1 VFSKY
6 DVLIAERYSEERGL
20 LVEALNAAGFSCRS
34 AEDGTAAWKEITRRP
49 PRVILAAWNLPGIS
63 GPELCRRIREHA
75 ELADSFIILM
85 TDEQEGQSRAEA
97 LRHRAD
103 DYLSKPVNLDELLLR
118 MRVGLRLSTLQENL
132 RQATYTD
139 ALTGLFNHD
148 YLNRILEGE
157 MSRARRYGGP
167 LSFIMIALDSF
178 KAVNDTYGHLA
189 GNQVL
194 VQVAAC
200 LRSTV
205 REVDSI
211 SRVGGDEF
219 AILTPESSLDAA
231 TLLAERIRS
240 TLSERVRVEGAHD
253 FMLTAS
259 IGVCSTDDPRVK
271 TAADLVNLADL
282 AMYVAKRTGRNRVA
296 TVLEVPDE
304 QHTPESLIETKEVQS
319 LRRRVAALSAQAK
332 QVYVQSIASL
342 VQALDEKDPY
352 TARHSQNVSLI
363 AERLS
368 RALGCSE
375 GAVVAIKNAAL
386 LHDIGKVGVPDR
398 ILMKPADL
406 SSLEL
411 AVMKQV
417 PLISA
422 RIVDHLRILE
432 SERQIIRHQREH
444 YDGSGL
450 PDGLRGTDIP
460 VGARILLV
468 ADAFDAMTTDRVYR
482 SRRSIDKAIDDLR
495 RHGGSQ
501 FDPHVVEGITR
512 LVNAD
517 RKWWETRI
525 RATDADFPLLS
536 AGAPD

>member
-1 VFSKY
+1 MSQKY
-6 DVLIAERYSEERGL
+6 DVFVAERCSNARGL
-20 LVEALNAAGFSCRS
+20 LVQVLAQAGFSCHS
-34 AEDGTAAWKEITRRP
+34 AANGTSAWKEIARRS
-49 PRVILAAWNLPGIS
+49 PRVILAAWDLPGIT
-63 GPELCRRIREHA
+63 GPELCRRVREHA
-75 ELADSFIILM
+75 DLADTFFILM
-85 TDEQEGQSRAEA
+85 TDEQEGRSRADA
-97 LRHRAD
+97 LRYGAD
-103 DYLSKPVNLDELLLR
+103 DYLRTPVNRDELLLR
-118 MRVGLRLSTLQENL
+118 MRVARRLSTMQENL
-132 RQATYTD
+132 RQAAYTD

-148 YLNRILEGE
+148 HLNRILEGE
-157 MSRARRYGGP
+157 MSRARRYGSP
-167 LSFIMIALDSF
+167 LSFVMIDLDCF

-211 SRVGGDEF
+211 SRFGGDEF
-219 AILTPESSLDAA
+219 AIVTPESPLNAA
-231 TLLAERIRS
+231 TLLAERIRA
-240 TLSERVRVEGAHD
+240 TLSERVRIEGVHG
-253 FMLTAS
+253 FRLTAS
-259 IGVCSTDDPRVK
+259 LGVCSTDDPRVK
-271 TAADLVNLADL
+271 SAADLVNLADL
-282 AMYVAKRTGRNRVA
+282 AMYIAKRTGRNRVA

-304 QHTPESLIETKEVQS
+304 PQTPESLIETKEVQS
-319 LRRRVAALSAQAK
+319 LRRRVAALSEQTK

-342 VQALDEKDPY
+342 IQALDEKDPY

-363 AERLS
+363 AERLARS
-368 RALGCSE
+368 LGCSE
-375 GAVVAIKNAAL
+375 GAVVAVKNAAL

-422 RIVDHLRILE
+422 RIVDPLRILE

-482 SRRSIDKAIDDLR
+482 SRRSVNAALADLR
-495 RHGGSQ
+495 RHAGTQ
-501 FDPHVVEGITR
+501 FDPDVVDAISR
-512 LVNAD
+512 LVAAD
-517 RKWWETRI
+517 RSWWENRI

-536 AGAPD
+536 GAAPE

>member
-1 VFSKY
+1 MSAKY
-6 DVLIAERYSEERGL
+6 DVFVAEWCSEERGL
-20 LVEALNAAGFSCRS
+20 LVDTLNGAGFSCRS
-34 AEDGTAAWKEITRRP
+34 GEDGTSAWNEITRRP
-49 PRVILAAWNLPGIS
+49 PRIILAAWDLPGLT
-63 GPELCRRIREHA
+63 GPELCRRVREHA
-75 ELADSFIILM
+75 DLADTFFILM
-85 TDEQEGQSRAEA
+85 TDEKHGQSRGEA
-97 LRHRAD
+97 LRHGAD

-118 MRVGLRLSTLQENL
+118 MRVGLRLSTTQENL
-132 RQATYTD
+132 RRATYTD

-148 YLNRILEGE
+148 HLNRVIEAE

-167 LSFIMIALDSF
+167 LSFIMIDLDCF

-211 SRVGGDEF
+211 SRFGGDEF
-219 AILTPESSLDAA
+219 AIVTPESSLGAA
-231 TLLAERIRS
+231 SLLAERIRA
-240 TLSERVRVEGAHD
+240 TLSERVRIEGAHD

-259 IGVCSTDDPRVK
+259 IGVSSTDDLRVK

-282 AMYVAKRTGRNRVA
+282 AMYIAKRTGRNRVA
-296 TVLEVPDE
+296 TVLEVPDD
-304 QHTPESLIETKEVQS
+304 QHAPESLIETKEVQS

-352 TARHSQNVSLI
+352 TARHSQNVSLV
-363 AERLS
+363 AERIA

-375 GAVVAIKNAAL
+375 GAMVAIKNAAL

-398 ILMKPADL
+398 ILMKPAGL

-417 PLISA
+417 PLVSA

-432 SERQIIRHQREH
+432 SERQIIRHQREY
-444 YDGSGL
+444 YDGSGV

-460 VGARILLV
+460 VGSRILLV
-468 ADAFDAMTTDRVYR
+468 SDAFDAMTTNRVYR
-482 SRRSIDKAIDDLR
+482 SRRSIDTAIDDLR
-495 RHGGSQ
+495 RCAGTQ

-512 LVNAD
+512 LVRTD
-517 RKWWETRI
+517 RGWWENRI

-536 AGAPD
+536 AGTRG